1 MRNKHLSFAA
11 LLAAALTFCAAPA
24 ALAQAAAPAEASDKS
39 DKHSDNNAA
48 GDFYTCPMHP
58 EVKSKK
64 KGQCPKCKMDL
75 RPARAEGASTETA
88 AAASDMSAAPDG
100 SHAASKMSIPD
111 VELLDQDGRAV
122 HFYTDLVKGKV
133 VVVNFI
139 FTTCTTICPPP
150 GAASARR
157 AA

>member
-11 LLAAALTFCAAPA
+11 LLAAALTFCASPA

-48 GDFYTCPMHP
+48 GDFYSCPMHP

-75 RPARAEGASTETA
+75 RLTHARPKPSAEATGAG
-88 AAASDMSAAPDG
+88 MSEAG
-100 SHAASKMSIPD
+100 SMS
-111 VELLDQDGRAV
+111 ESG
-122 HFYTDLVKGKV
+122 TTN
-133 VVVNFI
+133 VN
-139 FTTCTTICPPP
+139 
-150 GAASARR
+150 ASAESDAHSAYGHVGRSTM
-157 AA
+157 ADPHGDA